1 MTKIEIELHEKLK
14 KFDYV
19 NMLFFTKQKF
29 EPKFEKYLDKLLV
42 RVEIQLPPH
51 NKDESRN
58 ALEQKDGNYILY
70 LRFQLHWKNNTNLTS
85 LPSPEEVNS
94 ALNFLLEKTLKDF
107 EDSDEN
113 LE

>member
-1 MTKIEIELHEKLK
+1 MTKIEIEIPEKLK

-19 NMLFFTKQKF
+19 NMLYYTKQKF

-42 RVEIQLPPH
+42 RIEIQLPPH
-51 NKDESRN
+51 NENESRSSS
-58 ALEQKDGNYILY
+58 LEQKDGNYILY

-85 LPSPEEVNS
+85 LPSPEEVDS

-107 EDSDEN
+107 EDSDVN
-113 LE
+113 L